1 MSSHNPLRPKSSL
14 LEQKAKSR
22 SGLQMVMIIVAV
34 HVVFL
39 GGLLFSGCR
48 PDQAPPATATET
60 NSIPNLP
67 PIGGEVA
74 TPPVDTNTVTVV
86 EAPGPAAPPL
96 PGITTTGDD
105 PKPPPVT
112 REPEPSDDIVPLV
125 PEATNKPEGPVSSGE
140 IEYVVAK
147 GDTFTSIARKHGV
160 TVQAVIKANPAVD
173 PARMAIGQV
182 LVIPAKPP
190 QPAKPVLQE
199 GTTEYLVKAGDNL
212 YNIAK
217 SHNTT
222 WKAIR
227 EANDLS
233 TTAIRVGQ
241 KLIIPPPVLDE

>member
-1 MSSHNPLRPKSSL
+1 MFRNTHGGFATHPGTRFETKTVSKQRPS
-14 LEQKAKSR
+14 A
-22 SGLQMVMIIVAV
+22 A
-34 HVVFL
+34 FL
-39 GGLLFSGCR
+39 GKPRDRSVSWEDLRSKRTL
-48 PDQAPPATATET
+48 
-60 NSIPNLP
+60 
-67 PIGGEVA
+67 GE
-74 TPPVDTNTVTVV
+74 
-86 EAPGPAAPPL
+86 EE
-96 PGITTTGDD
+96 IS
-105 PKPPPVT
+105 
-112 REPEPSDDIVPLV
+112 EPEPADDIVPLV
-125 PEATNKPEGPVSSGE
+125 PEATNKPEVPVSSGE